1 MPLRSNPR
9 FTAVPDCVSDL
20 SLARQPGG
28 GRGLPAHLAFLRERA
43 GPGLA
48 YAGALPFGD
57 ARVDGCFP
65 PQMGGLP
72 LGALHEI
79 GAEGRGA
86 ETGELPAAFAATLIA
101 GICGSL
107 RGRGQA
113 PVLWVATVPDLYPPG
128 LPGLDPARL
137 VLVNPRNEAGVLAAL
152 EIALRAGG
160 FAAVVG
166 EVGAMD
172 RVASRRLAFACQKHG
187 VTAFVLRRWPHGN
200 RVPDRQASAAATR
213 WVLAPAPRLGPRL
226 GPWGRWQVTLTH
238 VRGGRGGSWLMEV
251 PSDIDSAR
259 AGGKTVPVRVVAA
272 LADHTITAPPDP
284 RGSVADAR
292 VAGNRQAAGD
302 G

>member
-1 MPLRSNPR
+1 MPLRSNPPLI
-9 FTAVPDCVSDL
+9 AVPDCVSDL
-20 SLARQPGG
+20 PLARQPGA
-28 GRGLPAHLAFLRERA
+28 GRGLPAHLAFLRERT
-43 GPGLA
+43 GPGPV

-65 PQMGGLP
+65 PHMGGLP

-101 GICGSL
+101 GICGNP
-107 RGRGQA
+107 RGRGQGQA

-137 VLVNPRNEAGVLAAL
+137 VLVNPRDEAGVLAAL

-213 WVLAPAPRLGPRL
+213 WVLAPAPRPHLNPY
-226 GPWGRWQVTLTH
+226 GRWQVTLTH
-238 VRGGRGGSWLMEV
+238 VRGGRGGSWLMEGIN
-251 PSDIDSAR
+251 DTDRAR
-259 AGGKTVPVRVVAA
+259 ADGKTVPVRVVAA
-272 LADHTITAPPDP
+272 LADHAVAAAPNS
-284 RGSVADAR
+284 G
-292 VAGNRQAAGD
+292 QAIGY